1 MKRRLCILGC
11 IAIII
16 VMASCT
22 SEKREKSEER
32 SNTKIEKNSENEE
45 SEEDTIFDHEIKE
58 NIGEGIFEFVPE

>member
-1 MKRRLCILGC
+1 
-11 IAIII
+11 
-16 VMASCT
+16 MASCT